1 MTVTTH
7 PVSIC
12 LFDELEDNLGAAVL
26 LPDGTQVALFRVSDK
41 TGTARTSADQAST
54 GQASTGVYAVS
65 NIDPYMGAAV
75 MSRGIVGDHDG
86 VPTVASPLLKQRF
99 RLTDG
104 VSLED
109 EDHTLQ
115 TFPVQVIDDHGERRV
130 LLHY

>member
-26 LPDGTQVALFRVSDK
+26 LPDGTQVALFRISDK
-41 TGTARTSADQAST
+41 NGPGTDTGSS
-54 GQASTGVYAVS
+54 VYAVS